1 MVKITIVQ
9 KNNNKYELDINNFDK
24 TEIHNLLN
32 NDNVLT
38 NFKKLETYEFDD
50 EVVELWGYDKGKE
63 KNINILEL
71 LEDKLFYDD
80 LVFIVK
86 NLNGELIDFLVEDFD
101 DFYISINEGFENL
114 SECEEEDNN
123 FIQDEDYEDDGFVV
137 FD

>member
-80 LVFIVK
+80 LVFIAK
-86 NLNGELIDFLVEDFD
+86 NLNGELNNFLVEDFD

>member
-32 NDNVLT
+32 NDNILT

-80 LVFIVK
+80 LVFIAK
-86 NLNGELIDFLVEDFD
+86 NLNGELNNFLVEDFD